1 MMGFD
6 PRKWLTGAMS
16 GLSPQQRPTVG
27 GFTTHGDFGAATR
40 QDAMRFR
47 GQGNRSLGSQPGMP
61 TPTFDQAGHA
71 QAMKDYALDEDIRQ
85 RKLAKMAELMEYGQK
100 DLSPRPPS
108 HTFVGESGGVEV
120 AWPDMIGEQSYVDL
134 DQPID
139 ELSSY
144 EEEAERRRRRLLARY
159 LA

>member
-16 GLSPQQRPTVG
+16 GLSPQQQPTVSQFSG
-27 GFTTHGDFGAATR
+27 APYGRFGAPTM

-47 GQGNRSLGSQPGMP
+47 TQTGPP

-71 QAMKDYALDEDIRQ
+71 QAMKGYALDEDIRQ

-100 DLSPRPPS
+100 DLSPKPPS

-120 AWPDMIGEQSYVDL
+120 SWPDMIGEQSYVDL

-139 ELSSY
+139 PSTEY
-144 EEEAERRRRRLLARY
+144 EQEAERRRRRLLARY
-159 LA
+159 LG